1 MVNTPPSA
9 PARSRRVGLR
19 TLFALCCCA
28 VVPGVGVGVE
38 FGAGGSPV
46 NASETRERAPRLWA
60 ELHQDAE
67 LWTVKPQFVA
77 PADGATTHFD
87 YVLTAHKNGRSG
99 RSETRQSG
107 RIHLGLGQ
115 QATLGSLRIALHDGD
130 RCQVRISVSQ
140 ALQPVGELTLELPP
154 PSQ

>member
-1 MVNTPPSA
+1 M
-9 PARSRRVGLR
+9 
-19 TLFALCCCA
+19 
-28 VVPGVGVGVE
+28 
-38 FGAGGSPV
+38 

-130 RCQVRISVSQ
+130 RCQVRLHGLGLS
-140 ALQPVGELTLELPP
+140 APVGHTPTHWP
-154 PSQ
+154 QNTHVV